1 VESSSRFSP
10 VLDLWLSSNRGNFST
25 RVEQTFLPLN
35 DNRYERGLRLFQPLH
50 GRRVII
56 DPVMPPEQ
64 DGVLEDVDGHLP
76 NFSVRVRTQLIPE

>member
-1 VESSSRFSP
+1 MESSSRFGP
-10 VLDLWLSSNRGNFST
+10 VLDLWLSSNGGNFST
-25 RVEQTFLPLN
+25 HVEQTLLPLN
-35 DNRYERGLRLFQPLH
+35 GNRCERGLRLFQPLH

-64 DGVLEDVDGHLP
+64 DGVLENADGHLP